1 MLRYRETGELHKDF
15 HGSMN
20 AAVEY
25 VGSRYGREGLREVFR
40 NTAQKVYRSIYKKL
54 KAGDWSELLEHW
66 HYFMTRE
73 GADFSIAVTDT
84 EAVMTVRRCPAV
96 AHLRDLGMTPSV
108 FFCDQT
114 VLLNEAWCEGTPFEA
129 VTETTGEGSCV
140 QRIRL
145 SRPLNGRDDERRN
158 EGSHDSE

>member
-25 VGSRYGREGLREVFR
+25 VGRRYGREGLRAVFR
-40 NTAQKVYRSIYKKL
+40 ATAQQVYRSIYEGL
-54 KAGDWSELLEHW
+54 KRGDWDELVEHW
-66 HYFMTRE
+66 RYFMERE
-73 GADFSIAVTDT
+73 GADFAVRIT
-84 EAVMTVRRCPAV
+84 EEAAVLTVEKCPAV
-96 AHLRDLGMTPSV
+96 AHLRKLGLTPSE

-129 VTETTGEGSCV
+129 VTEITGEGRCV
-140 QRIRL
+140 QTM
-145 SRPLNGRDDERRN
+145 RRSSKVR
-158 EGSHDSE
+158 EC

>member
-25 VGSRYGREGLREVFR
+25 VGSRYGREGLRKVF
-40 NTAQKVYRSIYKKL
+40 TATARQVYRSIYEGL
-54 KAGDWSELLEHW
+54 KRGDWSELVEHW
-66 HYFMTRE
+66 RYFMDRE
-73 GADFSIAVTDT
+73 GAEYALEVTEDAV
-84 EAVMTVRRCPAV
+84 VLTVRRCPAV
-96 AHLRDLGMTPSV
+96 AHLRKLGLTPSA

-129 VTETTGEGSCV
+129 GTEITGEGRCV
-140 QRIRL
+140 QIIRK
-145 SRPLNGRDDERRN
+145 RPTPNIQRSMLKDVDN
-158 EGSHDSE
+158 DSE

>member
-25 VGSRYGREGLREVFR
+25 VGSRCGREGLRAIFR
-40 NTAQKVYRSIYKKL
+40 ATAQQVYRSIYEGL
-54 KAGDWSELLEHW
+54 KRGDWTELVEHW
-66 HYFMTRE
+66 RYFMERE
-73 GADFSIAVTDT
+73 GGDFTVAVTDDA
-84 EAVMTVRRCPAV
+84 AVMTVKTCPAM
-96 AHLRDLGMTPSV
+96 AHLRKLGMKPSE

-129 VTETTGEGSCV
+129 VTEITGDESCV
-140 QRIRL
+140 QTIRR
-145 SRPLNGRDDERRN
+145 SSKVREF
-158 EGSHDSE
+158 

>member
-25 VGSRYGREGLREVFR
+25 LGRNYGRNGLRSVFTA
-40 NTAQKVYRSIYKKL
+40 TAQKVFRSIYEGL
-54 KAGDWSELLEHW
+54 KRGDLSELIEHW
-66 HYFMTRE
+66 RYYMERE
-73 GADFSIAVTDT
+73 GADYTLDVCDSGVIL
-84 EAVMTVRRCPAV
+84 TVKTCPAV
-96 AHLRDLGMTPSV
+96 AHLRKLGLAPSE

-129 VTETTGEGSCV
+129 CTTVIEEGHCV
-140 QRIRL
+140 QSIL
-145 SRPLNGRDDERRN
+145 RRN
-158 EGSHDSE
+158 TEGQP

>member
-25 VGSRYGREGLREVFR
+25 VGSRYGRDGLRTVFR
-40 NTAQKVYRSIYKKL
+40 ATAQRVYRSIYEGL
-54 KAGDWSELLEHW
+54 KAGDWNGLVEHW
-66 HYFMTRE
+66 RYFMDRE
-73 GADFSIAVTDT
+73 GADYALSVTD
-84 EAVMTVRRCPAV
+84 EAVVMAVKTCPAV
-96 AHLRDLGMTPSV
+96 AHLHKLGLAPSE

-129 VTETTGEGSCV
+129 VTEITGDGSCV
-140 QRIRL
+140 QTIRRKRTTL
-145 SRPLNGRDDERRN
+145 KDVK
-158 EGSHDSE
+158 HDSE

>member
-1 MLRYRETGELHKDF
+1 MLRYREAGELHKDF

-25 VGSRYGREGLREVFR
+25 VGRRYGREGLREVFKA
-40 NTAQKVYRSIYKKL
+40 TAQRVYRSIYEGL
-54 KAGDWSELLEHW
+54 KRGDWNELLEHW
-66 HYFMTRE
+66 RYFMERE
-73 GADFSIAVTDT
+73 GAEFSIEVTDT

-96 AHLRDLGMTPSV
+96 AHLRKLGMTPSE

-129 VTETTGEGSCV
+129 VTEVTGDGSCT
-140 QRIRL
+140 QIIRK
-145 SRPLNGRDDERRN
+145 RPTLKEVDN
-158 EGSHDSE
+158 DSE

>member
-1 MLRYRETGELHKDF
+1 MHKDF

-20 AAVEY
+20 AAVEF
-25 VGSRYGREGLREVFR
+25 VGERYGRDGLREIFR
-40 NTAQKVYRSIYKKL
+40 NTAQKVYRSIYEKL

-66 HYFMTRE
+66 RYFMERE
-73 GADFSIAVTDT
+73 GADFSIEVTEG

-96 AHLRDLGMTPSV
+96 ERLRELGMAPAE

-129 VTETTGEGSCV
+129 VTEVKGDGRCV

-145 SRPLNGRDDERRN
+145 LRPPSGCACRT
-158 EGSHDSE
+158 GFGKATPG

>member
-25 VGSRYGREGLREVFR
+25 VGRRHGREGLRAVFKA
-40 NTAQKVYRSIYKKL
+40 TAQRVYRSIYEGL
-54 KAGDWSELLEHW
+54 KRGDWSEWVEHGR
-66 HYFMTRE
+66 YFMDRE
-73 GADFSIAVTDT
+73 GAEYALAVTDD
-84 EAVMTVRRCPAV
+84 AVVMTVRTCPAV
-96 AHLRDLGMTPSV
+96 AHLRRLGLTPSE

-129 VTETTGEGSCV
+129 VTEITGEGSCV
-140 QRIRL
+140 QTIRRSSKVREL
-145 SRPLNGRDDERRN
+145 RS
-158 EGSHDSE
+158 

>member
-25 VGSRYGREGLREVFR
+25 VGSRYGREGLRSVFR
-40 NTAQKVYRSIYKKL
+40 ATAQQVYCSIYEGL
-54 KAGDWSELLEHW
+54 KRGDWSELVEHW
-66 HYFMTRE
+66 RYFMERE
-73 GADFSIAVTDT
+73 GGDFTVAVTDDA
-84 EAVMTVRRCPAV
+84 AVMTVKTCPAM
-96 AHLRDLGMTPSV
+96 AHLRKLGMKPSE

-129 VTETTGEGSCV
+129 VTEITGEGSCV
-140 QRIRL
+140 QTIRRSSNVRKL
-145 SRPLNGRDDERRN
+145 QS
-158 EGSHDSE
+158 

>member
-25 VGSRYGREGLREVFR
+25 VGSRYGRDGLREVFR
-40 NTAQKVYRSIYKKL
+40 NTAQKVYRSINEKL

-66 HYFMTRE
+66 NYFMARE
-73 GADFSIAVTDT
+73 GADFSIVVTET
-84 EAVMTVRRCPAV
+84 EAVLTVRRCPAV
-96 AHLRDLGMTPSV
+96 AHLRDLGMAPSA